1 MGDGSD
7 YNDID
12 RFLKSNSGKEH
23 LNIIRRSLLGK
34 TISDVHFENNTQNVK
49 TLLIMDGGSRFYCT
63 QLCHDVNVIRELFG
77 AEGMGIA
84 ARGVDA
90 RSR

>member
-12 RFLKSNSGKEH
+12 RFLKSKSGKEH
-23 LNIIRRSLLGK
+23 LNMIRRSLWGK

-63 QLCHDVNVIRELFG
+63 QPCHDVNVIRELFRD
-77 AEGMGIA
+77 ELK
-84 ARGVDA
+84 RELHSP
-90 RSR
+90 R

>member
-1 MGDGSD
+1 MGDGAD

-12 RFLKSNSGKEH
+12 RFLNSNSGKEH
-23 LNIIRRSLLGK
+23 LNIIRRSLVGK

-49 TLLIMDGGSRFYCT
+49 TLLITDGGSRFYCT
-63 QLCHDVNVIRELFG
+63 QPCHDVNVIRELFG

-84 ARGVDA
+84 ARGVDG

>member
-23 LNIIRRSLLGK
+23 LNIIRRSLVGK

-49 TLLIMDGGSRFYCT
+49 TLLITDGGSRFYCT
-63 QLCHDVNVIRELFG
+63 QPCHDVNVIRELFG
-77 AEGMGIA
+77 AEIESECRALVSGT
-84 ARGVDA
+84 
-90 RSR
+90 

>member
-12 RFLKSNSGKEH
+12 RFLNSNSGKEH
-23 LNIIRRSLLGK
+23 LNIIRRSLIGK

-49 TLLIMDGGSRFYCT
+49 TLLITDGGSRFYCT
-63 QLCHDVNVIRELFG
+63 QPCHDVNVIRELFG
-77 AEGMGIA
+77 SAEGSVLQG
-84 ARGVDA
+84 
-90 RSR
+90 

>member
-12 RFLKSNSGKEH
+12 RFLKSNSGKEQ
-23 LNIIRRSLLGK
+23 LNIIRRSLVGK

-63 QLCHDVNVIRELFG
+63 KTCHDVNVIRELFG
-77 AEGMGIA
+77 SAEESVLQG
-84 ARGVDA
+84 
-90 RSR
+90 

>member
-12 RFLKSNSGKEH
+12 QFLNSHSGKEH

-49 TLLIMDGGSRFYCT
+49 TMLTMDNGSRFYAI
-63 QLCHDVNVIRELFG
+63 QPCHDVNVIRELFG
-77 AEGMGIA
+77 EAMSG
-84 ARGVDA
+84 RT
-90 RSR
+90 